1 MQTLDHTEYKRV
13 IEASAR
19 RLDWIYRNLE
29 HYNRRPMVYVASRGG
44 FKVAS
49 ADLYPEVRPVADLRF
64 GLQISTQ
71 HIYSHGYLFSN
82 SKAACG
88 YVCGSKE
95 WFSQFRGR
103 LWIRLWLDV
112 E

>member
-49 ADLYPEVRPVADLRF
+49 ADLYPEVRPVADLRL
-64 GLQISTQ
+64 GLEIFTQ
-71 HIYSHGYLFSN
+71 HAATDVSSN
-82 SKAACG
+82 SEAACG
-88 YVCGSKE
+88 YFCDSMLSE
-95 WFSQFRGR
+95 
-103 LWIRLWLDV
+103 
-112 E
+112 